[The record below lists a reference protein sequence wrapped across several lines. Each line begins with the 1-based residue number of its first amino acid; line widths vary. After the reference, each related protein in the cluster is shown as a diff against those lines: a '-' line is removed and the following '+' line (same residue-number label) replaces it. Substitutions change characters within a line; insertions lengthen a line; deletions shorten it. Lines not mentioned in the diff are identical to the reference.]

1 MNELVSIQEI
11 YDIIHECSKHRC
23 SSCAFYSECNCLFD
37 EDPMDWDLEQ
47 IHIALN
53 YIRTRSDY
61 KKGE

>member
-1 MNELVSIQEI
+1 MNELVTLHEI
-11 YDIIHECSKHRC
+11 YDIIQECSEHRC
-23 SSCAFYSECNCLFD
+23 SECVFYSDSNCFFD

-47 IHIALN
+47 IRIAIQ